1 MTCRLLLGLFLVLL
15 LVGETRG
22 GSHLSHHD
30 VTNCGMV
37 QWPWAQW
44 TWAEWT
50 WAKWRDSSDDCGN
63 AGTQRRTRTMGK
75 RTDDSDRIGPS
86 IETEAGNVWSHNMD
100 IGTWSEPMTIDIDK
114 K

>member
-1 MTCRLLLGLFLVLL
+1 MTCRLLLGLWLVLL
-15 LVGETRG
+15 LVGQTRG

-44 TWAEWT
+44 TWAEWYT
-50 WAKWRDSSDDCGN
+50 WKGDCGN
-63 AGTQRRTRTMGK
+63 AGTQRRTRTMGM
-75 RTDDSDRIGPS
+75 RTNDSDRIGPS

-100 IGTWSEPMTIDIDK
+100 IGTWSGRRTISFCRQIWSL
-114 K
+114 